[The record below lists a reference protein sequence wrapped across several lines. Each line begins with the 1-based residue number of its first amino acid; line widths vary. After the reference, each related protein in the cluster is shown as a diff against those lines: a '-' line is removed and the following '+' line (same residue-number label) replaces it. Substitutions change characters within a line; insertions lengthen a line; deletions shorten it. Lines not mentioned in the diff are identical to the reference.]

1 MKINKLLLI
10 GLSVVLSQISVAYA
24 YTDIAPALDEEKMK
38 AVKEQQGIG
47 VNKPEFDV
55 DAHAKKYKK
64 VTKDGAVM
72 QALELMDT
80 NKQSREG
87 GIQGRYY
94 VRGQWVD
101 KTTEE
106 IARTPL
112 IYTHPTT
119 IPDNGYG
126 YPDMLELIPKDT
138 IIPQYVS

>member
-1 MKINKLLLI
+1 MKINKILLI
-10 GLSVVLSQISVAYA
+10 GLLIVLSQISVVYA

-80 NKQSREG
+80 ETLSRPSYRAILGNNLTEKPVKK
-87 GIQGRYY
+87 
-94 VRGQWVD
+94 VRA
-101 KTTEE
+101 E
-106 IARTPL
+106 
-112 IYTHPTT
+112 
-119 IPDNGYG
+119 
-126 YPDMLELIPKDT
+126 
-138 IIPQYVS
+138 